1 MQQGSISP
9 SFRPFICLQGRGY
22 QWEASSPPS
31 ISRSALAATSG
42 LTFRLSAPQLIH
54 RLRTA
59 GGSALG
65 FARGLLV
72 DRHMLANAMI
82 LATLSSCNPPRSD
95 AFSQPSFISLANTK
109 IRTEYL

>member
-1 MQQGSISP
+1 MGSLVTAFHLTVCTGCHKWSNISAQ
-9 SFRPFICLQGRGY
+9 R
-22 QWEASSPPS
+22 AAAHPPS
-31 ISRSALAATSG
+31 A
-42 LTFRLSAPQLIH
+42 
-54 RLRTA
+54 TA